1 MDLRRA
7 AVSLRKQ
14 LQERNP
20 NLDVHIKSGSPGQ
33 LTVEANGNQVYD
45 YKKEG
50 EKSTS
55 ELANLVLQQVGG

>member
-14 LQERNP
+14 LQERDP
-20 NLDVHIKSGSPGQ
+20 NLEVQIKTGSPGQ
-33 LTVEANGNQVYD
+33 LTVEANGSQVYD

-50 EKSTS
+50 EKSAT
-55 ELANLVLQQVGG
+55 ELAALVLQHVGA